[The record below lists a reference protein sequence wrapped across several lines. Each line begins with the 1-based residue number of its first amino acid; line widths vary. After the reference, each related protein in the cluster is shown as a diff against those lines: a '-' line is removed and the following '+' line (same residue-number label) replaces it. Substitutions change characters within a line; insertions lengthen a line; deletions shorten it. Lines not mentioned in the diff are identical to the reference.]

1 MTKLRRRSLFAVAA
15 ILGAGLLPGQSTQ
28 LWAQDQ
34 GRFVDL
40 GPVTAS
46 QIAPP
51 KVVVWL
57 PPRYDAG
64 KGRYGV
70 VYMHDGQNLFDPKR
84 SNFNKVWAADK
95 SALRLIA
102 SGKVA
107 PFIIVGIDQP
117 GEDRWRQYFPLP
129 MLHHISPETRTK
141 LEAQGNGKPV
151 IADAYLRFIVSELKP
166 KIDQFYRTKRDRVH
180 TAIIGSS
187 MGGLISLYAIS
198 KYPDVFGS
206 AGAVSTHLPLG
217 DPNWSV
223 AEQQEIFAAWRQFV
237 KQDLGKPK
245 GRRIWFDHGTETLD
259 AFYKPYQENL
269 DAALV
274 VNGWKKDKDFQST
287 VYVGAPHEENAWAAR
302 MDDVFGWML
311 WGR

>member
-1 MTKLRRRSLFAVAA
+1 MPVRRPLMAALAMLLLALSLGLPTKLK
-15 ILGAGLLPGQSTQ
+15 
-28 LWAQDQ
+28 AQEQ

-40 GPVTAS
+40 GPVATAT

-51 KVVVWL
+51 KIVVWL
-57 PPRYDAG
+57 PPGYDSS
-64 KGRYGV
+64 KRHYGV

-102 SGKVA
+102 SRRVA

-117 GEDRWRQYFPLP
+117 GADRGRQYFPHP
-129 MLHHISPETRTK
+129 MLENVSPATRQK

-151 IADAYLRFIVSELKP
+151 IADDYLRFIVTELKP
-166 KIDQFYRTKRDRVH
+166 QIDRMYRTKSGRKH
-180 TAIIGSS
+180 TAIAGSS

-198 KYPDVFGS
+198 KYPKVFGT

-217 DPNWSV
+217 DPNWS
-223 AEQQEIFAAWRQFV
+223 ESERQDIISAWQKYV
-237 KQDLGKPK
+237 KLDLGKPD
-245 GRRIWFDHGTETLD
+245 GRRIWFDHGTQTLD
-259 AFYKPYQENL
+259 AFYQPYQDAL

-274 VNGWKKDKDFQST
+274 AQNWKNGRDFKST
-287 VYVGAPHEENAWAAR
+287 IYPGTPHEENAWAAR
-302 MDDVFGWML
+302 LDDIFGWML
-311 WGR
+311 RDF